1 MRLAAQPRESVA
13 LVVHDTLIFSDFCHP
28 ILVKIEGMLPGTKA
42 GVLCT
47 VNVQQELS
55 ASQKTLKGILA

>member
-42 GVLCT
+42 VSYAQLMYSK
-47 VNVQQELS
+47 NYPQ
-55 ASQKTLKGILA
+55 AKKP